1 MASFGK
7 KEEKKPTEKPKD
19 LAGLLAQVNKACK
32 EEGETEPALRMLFDN
47 AATNVV
53 PITTGSL
60 ALDAAIGIGGFPR
73 GRIIEIY
80 GPEASGK
87 TTLTL
92 ATIAAEQAAGG
103 VCAFLD
109 MEHAMDPKL
118 MVGCGIDT
126 TKLIFSQPKHGEQC
140 FDILR
145 MIVESGKV
153 SLVVVDSVAAMTP
166 KKELEGEME
175 DANMGEQ
182 ARMMGKGLRK
192 ISGLTNQTKTTVIFI
207 NQLREKIGVM
217 FGSPETTPGGK
228 ALKFYASVRLDVR
241 KKEVLTDSSQKVIGN
256 NVKVKVVKNKVSNP
270 FAETHVN
277 IIFGKGV
284 DNSKDIAELGE
295 KFGLIK
301 KAGSFYQYL
310 DNPKSNGIPN
320 FSNWLRENPLLLKE
334 ITAKIGEAIA
344 KSKGAFTPDSNPEVD
359 GEEPAE

>member
-1 MASFGK
+1 MAFGK
-7 KEEKKPTEKPKD
+7 KEEKKPLEKPKD
-19 LAGLLAQVNKACK
+19 LASLMSQVNKVCK
-32 EEGETEPALRMLFDN
+32 DDGDSEPALKMLFDN
-47 AATNVV
+47 ATTNVI
-53 PITTGSL
+53 PISTGSL
-60 ALDAAIGIGGFPR
+60 ALDSAIGIGGFPR

-103 VCAFLD
+103 TCAFLD

-118 MVGCGIDT
+118 MVGCGIDI
-126 TKLIFSQPKHGEQC
+126 TKLLFSQPKHGEQC

-192 ISGLTNQTKTTVIFI
+192 ISGLTNKTKTTVIFI

-217 FGSPETTPGGK
+217 FGNPETTPGGK
-228 ALKFYASVRLDVR
+228 ALKFYSSVRLDVR
-241 KKEVLTDSSQKVIGN
+241 KREPITDSSKKVIGN
-256 NVKVKVVKNKVSNP
+256 NVKVKVVKNKVANP
-270 FAETHVN
+270 FAEVFVN

-284 DNSKDIAELGE
+284 DNGKDIAELGE
-295 KFGLIK
+295 KFGIIK
-301 KAGSFYQYL
+301 KTGSFYQYG
-310 DNPKSNGIPN
+310 DNPKANGLDN
-320 FSNWLRENPLLLKE
+320 FSNFLRDNPAVLKE
-334 ITAKIGEAIA
+334 ITAKISAEIA
-344 KSKGAFTPDSNPEVD
+344 ASKQDFTPQDNPETD